1 MKNTIFVIAIFLTTF
16 ATLAQNP
23 YTVKDHDGL
32 EITEGMVVTLNNFG
46 VPNGS
51 FDYFVTN
58 DSDEDIYMRIEFVS
72 AVNADGSGFELCFDQ
87 CFIDLVIGQSI
98 PPAPNF
104 VTIPAGQ
111 TTPSGNHF
119 AATLE
124 SNEVQDYNFRFYLTD
139 SEGIDI
145 GNDLN
150 FTYRYDPILGSNDFR
165 ELGVSITST
174 VIFNNM
180 EVYAMEDMNMVIY
193 NLQGQLINSQILST
207 GNHTINMSYL
217 SPQMY
222 IVKFKTTA
230 GISKTMKILKK

>member
-1 MKNTIFVIAIFLTTF
+1 MKNTLLLIAVFLTTF
-16 ATLAQNP
+16 ALFAQNP
-23 YTVKDHDGL
+23 YTITDHDG
-32 EITEGMVVTLNNFG
+32 EEVTDGMVVTMNNFG
-46 VPNGS
+46 VPAGS

-104 VTIPAGQ
+104 VTIPAGE

-139 SEGIDI
+139 SEGTDI
-145 GNDLN
+145 GNNLSYSWIERFKRIRGRNN
-150 FTYRYDPILGSNDFR
+150 FN
-165 ELGVSITST
+165 
-174 VIFNNM
+174 
-180 EVYAMEDMNMVIY
+180 
-193 NLQGQLINSQILST
+193 
-207 GNHTINMSYL
+207 SYL
-217 SPQMY
+217 QRYGSLRFGRHGYGHLQLARS
-222 IVKFKTTA
+222 INKFTNVEYRKPYN
-230 GISKTMKILKK
+230 

>member
-1 MKNTIFVIAIFLTTF
+1 MKNTIFVIAIFLITF

-104 VTIPAGQ
+104 VTIPAGE

-139 SEGIDI
+139 SEGTDI
-145 GNDLN
+145 GNNLN
-150 FTYRYDPILGSNDFR
+150 FTYRYDPILGLNDLR
-165 ELGVSITST
+165 ELGVEITST
-174 VIFNNM
+174 VIFN
-180 EVYAMEDMNMVIY
+180 DM
-193 NLQGQLINSQILST
+193 
-207 GNHTINMSYL
+207 
-217 SPQMY
+217 
-222 IVKFKTTA
+222 
-230 GISKTMKILKK
+230 